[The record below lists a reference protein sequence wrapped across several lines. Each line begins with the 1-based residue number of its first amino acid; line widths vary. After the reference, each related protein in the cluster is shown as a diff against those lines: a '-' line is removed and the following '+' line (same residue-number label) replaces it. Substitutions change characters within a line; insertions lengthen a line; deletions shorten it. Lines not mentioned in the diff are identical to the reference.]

1 MKKMICFLSAV
12 LIVIFSAGCKNK
24 AQTASSEPAVNKAD
38 VTVSVPTAQ
47 IPESDSEDPIN
58 FQPDLGGGTAVKT
71 EDLYHESGK
80 ANGIDVSKWQGKI
93 DWAKVKKSGIDFAVI
108 RIGYRGENGI
118 IYKDSAADYNLQQA
132 EKAGILTGVY
142 FFSTAV
148 TVKEAQEEAA
158 FTVSA
163 IAGYP
168 ISYPVVYDCEGFSL
182 SESRMYNVTSAGRTD
197 NALAFINYVNQKGYE
212 GMLYAAK
219 NELLRQD
226 YDTARLKNVK
236 IWLAQYTS
244 PAYPKTPKPDY
255 SGAYDMWQ
263 YTNLGSVSGIDGN
276 VDMSVAYFT
285 KTKAEPKNA
294 AARPKNAEEPKAQD
308 NIYKE
313 ANDTVTAKELVNL
326 REKAGTNYKIVG
338 SVKNGDFLKRTG
350 IGSNGWSRL
359 IYNGKTVYA
368 VTSFL
373 TTDKNYKPPTVDT
386 SSASDGFTAAD
397 GKLTAKEET
406 NLRDKPSTSG
416 NVVVTIKNG
425 EFVTRTGV
433 NTATGWTRLIYNGK
447 TVYAVTSLLTT
458 EVKKPEVSSSSVPK
472 PDDGFI
478 AADGKFTAKEETN
491 LRSVPG
497 STDSSTVVYA
507 LKRGEF
513 VVRTGVNH
521 STNWTRL
528 TFNGQTVYA
537 RSDLLMS
544 EEDWNT
550 LNKAEE

>member
-1 MKKMICFLSAV
+1 M
-12 LIVIFSAGCKNK
+12 
-24 AQTASSEPAVNKAD
+24 P
-38 VTVSVPTAQ
+38 
-47 IPESDSEDPIN
+47 
-58 FQPDLGGGTAVKT
+58 
-71 EDLYHESGK
+71 
-80 ANGIDVSKWQGKI
+80 
-93 DWAKVKKSGIDFAVI
+93 
-108 RIGYRGENGI
+108 
-118 IYKDSAADYNLQQA
+118 
-132 EKAGILTGVY
+132 
-142 FFSTAV
+142 
-148 TVKEAQEEAA
+148 
-158 FTVSA
+158 
-163 IAGYP
+163 
-168 ISYPVVYDCEGFSL
+168 
-182 SESRMYNVTSAGRTD
+182 
-197 NALAFINYVNQKGYE
+197 
-212 GMLYAAK
+212 
-219 NELLRQD
+219 
-226 YDTARLKNVK
+226 
-236 IWLAQYTS
+236 LAQKYVFLL
-244 PAYPKTPKPDY
+244 D
-255 SGAYDMWQ
+255 
-263 YTNLGSVSGIDGN
+263 
-276 VDMSVAYFT
+276 
-285 KTKAEPKNA
+285 
-294 AARPKNAEEPKAQD
+294 
-308 NIYKE
+308 
-313 ANDTVTAKELVNL
+313 
-326 REKAGTNYKIVG
+326 KIVG

-478 AADGKFTAKEETN
+478 AAGGKFTAKEETN

-521 STNWTRL
+521 STNWTWL